1 MSQCWYFDLM
11 NSFTLNADDK
21 YPQTPESLIESD
33 QLELLSG
40 LLRFKRKSVKGNRFQ
55 GALHR
60 NAKCLLYLPPSPI
73 YLYNRKPIIL

>member
-21 YPQTPESLIESD
+21 YPQMPESLIKSD

-55 GALHR
+55 V
-60 NAKCLLYLPPSPI
+60 K
-73 YLYNRKPIIL
+73 